1 MKKTLYATSALAALS
16 MICTPAVIA
25 QDDNDEIVVTGSF
38 IKRKNQADL
47 PSPLQTVGAGDIEDI
62 GAFNIAD
69 ITQTLT
75 INTGAQNNP
84 DAFTQNATTGTS
96 NINLRGLG
104 VGSTLVLLNG
114 KRQVLS
120 GSPTNDGINFVDTS
134 SLVPLIAV
142 ERVEILKDGASAL
155 YGSDAVAGVVN
166 FLTVEDYDG
175 IRLSGDY
182 TTHQSQGDY
191 DEFNIQG
198 LIGKDFGRGSVILA
212 ASYLD
217 RSPLTT
223 QERRLSVPFGAGQ
236 DVSSLGN
243 PGAFFNFPAVPAGA
257 PFIDPGCAA
266 AGGNPGPASA
276 ATAALV
282 PNGIGF
288 CQFDFGDF
296 FNLVADEE
304 RFTGLARAEFE
315 VTDSIKWTGE
325 FGYANNEAVRG
336 NSPTF
341 PFLQLGS
348 SVIPGNVFP
357 QVTGVAGDGSLVIEN
372 LPASNIGLTGNPF
385 NILPGAPT
393 LTFFGRASG
402 NGGTVSPNLS
412 ESETWRVS
420 TSLGGDFGSG
430 AWEVSFTRA
439 NNEFVV
445 ATEDTI
451 VDRFQCA
458 LSGFQSLPASLTLA
472 GTGLTAGTDCTSA
485 NPVLTLG
492 GATIPATGTFFNPFS
507 TAITNG
513 VNADVNASLLDFVIG
528 TQVREYESDLT
539 VIEGFV
545 SQDIFELPAGSVSVA
560 VGAQYRDNDLSQEVD
575 TLSAIDAFG
584 FLVGGRDFDGSQ
596 DVFAIFG
603 EASVPLADWIDLQLA
618 VRHERYG
625 DDEGGATTDPKIAL
639 LVRPSDSLSLRGSF
653 STSFRAPSVF
663 QQFGESTSLQQVS
676 DAGAPAFVAV
686 RTLAP
691 EVNGETTARSILPE
705 ESEAFNFGASWQP
718 FEGLQLDVDY
728 FNFDFSNVII
738 ATAPQAILD
747 AANAGDA
754 TAIAAVVRSPAGTV
768 LQINND
774 FVNASSVETSG
785 IDFSARYS
793 YETGFGTFIPSVQ
806 GTYILN
812 YDIEDPQAGIID
824 GEGQRNFGNFG
835 SPTPQLRLNA
845 GLGWQNGAHSF
856 NLFVRHIGGYL
867 DDQNG
872 LAEIDS
878 DTRLDIQYS
887 VAINE
892 YLNSDKAT
900 AFTIGVR
907 NATGTRAPFVQTNGG
922 FDSRVADPRGAL
934 LYFGLDL
941 EF

>member
-1 MKKTLYATSALAALS
+1 MRKYLCATSALAALA
-16 MICTPAVIA
+16 ILATPPTIA
-25 QDDNDEIVVTGSF
+25 QTDDEIIVTGSF

-47 PSPLQTVGAGDIEDI
+47 PSPLQTVGASDIEDI
-62 GAFNIAD
+62 GVFNIAD

-120 GSPTNDGINFVDTS
+120 GSPTNDGINFVDTA

-142 ERVEILKDGASAL
+142 DRVEILKDGASAL

-166 FLTVEDYDG
+166 FITVENYDG
-175 IRLSGDY
+175 IRLTGDY

-198 LIGKDFGRGSVILA
+198 LVGKDFGRGSVIVA
-212 ASYLD
+212 ASYLS
-217 RSPLTT
+217 RTALTT
-223 QERRLSVPFGAGQ
+223 EERRLSVPFGAGQ
-236 DVSSLGN
+236 DTSSLGN
-243 PGAFFNFPAVPAGA
+243 PGAFFGLVDGNDFGLGGPVTL
-257 PFIDPGCAA
+257 PFVDPGCAA
-266 AGGNPGPASA
+266 AGGNPGPASVA
-276 ATAALV
+276 AAPLLAFNV
-282 PNGIGF
+282 GF

-296 FNLVADEE
+296 FNLVPEE
-304 RFTGLARAEFE
+304 DRFTGLARAEFE
-315 VTDSIKWTGE
+315 LTDTIQWKGE
-325 FGYANNEAVRG
+325 FGYANNEAIRG
-336 NSPTF
+336 NSPSF
-341 PFLQLGS
+341 PFLQTASAL
-348 SVIPGNVFP
+348 IPGN
-357 QVTGVAGDGSLVIEN
+357 SLA
-372 LPASNIGLTGNPF
+372 PFSLTANPF
-385 NILPGAPT
+385 NILSDPFDATNQVNPT
-393 LTFFGRASG
+393 VIFFGRVSG
-402 NGGTVSPNLS
+402 NGGSVSPNLT

-439 NNEFVV
+439 NNNFIV
-445 ATEDTI
+445 ATEDTV

-458 LSGFQSLPASLTLA
+458 LAGFNSVPAIPGLA
-472 GTGLTAGTDCTSA
+472 AGADCTSA
-485 NPVLTLG
+485 NTTLTAQG
-492 GATIPATGTFFNPFS
+492 STIPAVGTFFNPFS
-507 TAITNG
+507 TAITNPALA
-513 VNADVNASLLDFVIG
+513 NSPELIDFIQG
-528 TQVREYESDLT
+528 TQLRDFTSDLT
-539 VIEGFV
+539 VVEAFI
-545 SQDIFELPAGSVSVA
+545 SQDIFELPAGPLSVA

-575 TLSAIDAFG
+575 ELSAVDAFG

-596 DVFAIFG
+596 DVFAFFG
-603 EASVPLADWIDLQLA
+603 EASVPLTDWVDLQLA
-618 VRHERYG
+618 IRHERYG
-625 DDEGGATTDPKIAL
+625 EAEGGSTTDPKIAL
-639 LVRPSDSLSLRGSF
+639 LVRPTDSISLRGSY

-663 QQFGESTSLQQVS
+663 QQFGEATTLQQVS
-676 DAGAPAFVAV
+676 DAGATAFVAV

-691 EVNGETTARSILPE
+691 EVNGEITPREILPE
-705 ESEAFNFGASWQP
+705 ESQAFNVGGTWIPVS
-718 FEGLQLDVDY
+718 GLQIDVDY

-747 AANAGDA
+747 AANGGDA
-754 TAIAAVVRSPAGTV
+754 TALAAIIRSPAGTV

-785 IDFSARYS
+785 LDFSAVYNF
-793 YETGFGTFIPSVQ
+793 ETPLGNFTPTFT

-812 YDIEDPQAGIID
+812 YDIVDPQAGIVD
-824 GEGQRNFGNFG
+824 GEGSRNFGNFG
-835 SPTPQLRLNA
+835 SPTPQLRFNA
-845 GLGWQNGAHSF
+845 GLAWKNGPHSA
-856 NLFVRHIGGYL
+856 NIFVRHIGGYL

-872 LAEIDS
+872 LAQIDS

-892 YLNSDKAT
+892 FLNKDKNISAT
-900 AFTIGVR
+900 LGVR